1 MQEYKMKPIAKIY
14 TDFPDKFGLP
24 RQSGLVKGLK
34 GRVVFEPPYRDYRAV
49 KELGEYSHIWLIWL
63 FSRSERE
70 DWSPTVRPPRLGG
83 NTRVGVFATRSPYRP
98 NPIGMS
104 AVKLER
110 VVINESLGPVLE
122 VSGIDMADGTPILDI
137 KPYLSFADSYPN
149 AVCGFADRLY
159 GQPLKVVIPD
169 ELLKILPADLIEPL
183 KDLLAEDPR
192 PRYQNDPERVYGF
205 FFNKYEIKFKVD
217 KEILTVAAI
226 EPRRQNA

>member
-1 MQEYKMKPIAKIY
+1 MKPIARIY
-14 TDFPDKFGLP
+14 TDFPDKFGIP
-24 RQSGLVKGLK
+24 RQSGIVKELK

-49 KELGEYSHIWLIWL
+49 KELSEYSHIWLLWL

-104 AVKLER
+104 AVKLDR
-110 VVINESLGPVLE
+110 VVVDEGLGPVLE
-122 VSGIDMADGTPILDI
+122 VSGIDIVDGTPILDI

-159 GQPLKVVIPD
+159 GRSLKVIIPD
-169 ELLKILPADLIEPL
+169 SISKTIPDDLTATL
-183 KDLLAEDPR
+183 RGLLAEDPR

-205 FFNKYEIKFKVD
+205 AFSKYEVKFKVD
-217 KEILTVAAI
+217 GAVLTVI
-226 EPRRQNA
+226 SVELH

>member
-1 MQEYKMKPIAKIY
+1 MKPIAKIH

-104 AVKLER
+104 AVRLER
-110 VVINESLGPVLE
+110 VVIDQDLGPVLE
-122 VSGIDMADGTPILDI
+122 VSGIDMANGTPILDI
-137 KPYLSFADSYPN
+137 KPYLSFADSYPD

-159 GQPLKVVIPD
+159 GHSLKVVIPD

-226 EPRRQNA
+226 EPR

>member
-63 FSRSERE
+63 FSRSEME

-110 VVINESLGPVLE
+110 VVIDQDLGPVLE
-122 VSGIDMADGTPILDI
+122 VSGIDMANGTPILDI
-137 KPYLSFADSYPN
+137 KPYLSFADSYPD

-159 GQPLKVVIPD
+159 GQSLKVVIPD

-226 EPRRQNA
+226 EPR

>member
-1 MQEYKMKPIAKIY
+1 MEKYEMKPIARIY
-14 TDFPDKFGLP
+14 TDFPDKFGIP
-24 RQSGLVKGLK
+24 RQSGIVKELK

-49 KELGEYSHIWLIWL
+49 KELSEYSHIWLLWL

-104 AVKLER
+104 AVKLDR
-110 VVINESLGPVLE
+110 VVVDEGLGPVLE
-122 VSGIDMADGTPILDI
+122 VSGIDMVDGTPILDI
-137 KPYLSFADSYPN
+137 KPYLSFADSYPG

-159 GQPLKVVIPD
+159 GQQLKVIIPHSISKTIPD
-169 ELLKILPADLIEPL
+169 DLTDALKG
-183 KDLLAEDPR
+183 LLAEDPR

-205 FFNKYEIKFKVD
+205 AFNKYDVKFKVD
-217 KEILTVAAI
+217 GEILTVI
-226 EPRRQNA
+226 SVESK

>member
-104 AVKLER
+104 AVRLER
-110 VVINESLGPVLE
+110 VVIDESLGPVLE

-169 ELLKILPADLIEPL
+169 KLLKILPADLIEPL

>member
-1 MQEYKMKPIAKIY
+1 MKPIAKIY

-104 AVKLER
+104 AVRLER
-110 VVINESLGPVLE
+110 VVIDESLGPVLE

>member
-1 MQEYKMKPIAKIY
+1 MKPIARIY
-14 TDFPDKFGLP
+14 TDFPDKFGIP
-24 RQSGLVKGLK
+24 RQSGIVKELK

-49 KELGEYSHIWLIWL
+49 KELSEYSHIWLLWL

-104 AVKLER
+104 AVKLDR
-110 VVINESLGPVLE
+110 VVVDEGLGPVLE
-122 VSGIDMADGTPILDI
+122 VSGIDMVDGTPILDI

-149 AVCGFADRLY
+149 AVCGFADRLC
-159 GQPLKVVIPD
+159 GQSLNVIIPD
-169 ELLKILPADLIEPL
+169 SISKNLPADLTDTL
-183 KDLLAEDPR
+183 KGLLAEDPR

-205 FFNKYEIKFKVD
+205 AFNKYEVKFKVD
-217 KEILTVAAI
+217 GAVLTVI
-226 EPRRQNA
+226 SVELH

>member
-1 MQEYKMKPIAKIY
+1 MKPIAKIY

>member
-1 MQEYKMKPIAKIY
+1 MKPIARIY
-14 TDFPDKFGLP
+14 TDFPDKFGIP
-24 RQSGLVKGLK
+24 RQSGIVKELK

-49 KELGEYSHIWLIWL
+49 KELSEYSHIWLLWL

-104 AVKLER
+104 AVKLDR
-110 VVINESLGPVLE
+110 VVVDEGLGPVLE
-122 VSGIDMADGTPILDI
+122 VSGIDMVDGTPILDI

-159 GQPLKVVIPD
+159 GRSLKVIIPD
-169 ELLKILPADLIEPL
+169 SISKTIPDDLTATL
-183 KDLLAEDPR
+183 RGLLAEDPR

-205 FFNKYEIKFKVD
+205 AFSKYEVKFKVD
-217 KEILTVAAI
+217 GAVLTVI
-226 EPRRQNA
+226 SVELH

>member
-1 MQEYKMKPIAKIY
+1 MQDYKMKPIAKIY

-49 KELGEYSHIWLIWL
+49 RELGDYSHIWLLWL

-70 DWSPTVRPPRLGG
+70 EWSPTVRPPRLGG

-104 AVKLER
+104 AVRLER
-110 VVINESLGPVLE
+110 VVRDESLGPVLE

-137 KPYLSFADSYPN
+137 KPYLSFADSFPD

-159 GQPLKVVIPD
+159 GQSLKVVIPD
-169 ELLKILPADLIEPL
+169 ELLKVLPADLTEPL
-183 KDLLAEDPR
+183 EALLAEDPR

-217 KEILTVAAI
+217 KEILTVVAI
-226 EPRRQNA
+226 KPR

>member
-1 MQEYKMKPIAKIY
+1 MQEYKMKPIAKIH

-110 VVINESLGPVLE
+110 VVIDQDLGPVLE
-122 VSGIDMADGTPILDI
+122 VSGIDMANGTPILDI
-137 KPYLSFADSYPN
+137 KPYLSFADSYPD

-159 GQPLKVVIPD
+159 GQSLKVVIPD

-226 EPRRQNA
+226 EPR